1 MSEAV
6 AVETPTAPANAYVAA
21 FRMMRDIIANDRKA
35 KIGASILV
43 VLVIVS
49 IIGPSVAPFDVEQ
62 PEIAIR
68 CCVGETSGAPSLIHP
83 MGVDHLGRDLFSRI
97 ISGLTVSLL
106 VATGAV
112 VIAVIIGV
120 PLGAFAGY
128 AGGWVDTV
136 IMRIMDAI
144 IAMPGRLLA
153 IALVAA
159 IGPSIGAL
167 WFAISFGSI
176 PRYARL
182 IRGGVLAQREREY
195 VEAARAIGEGSG
207 STLFRYVL
215 PNAMAPVLVQI
226 TLNFPSAITA
236 EASLSFLGLGLVPPI
251 ISWGQMLSAAQPYLE
266 VAPWLAIFPGLALTA
281 LIMGFVLLGDALRDH
296 LDPRYHGRRRAPKK
310 VSA

>member
-6 AVETPTAPANAYVAA
+6 AVPAPPQLPSSYVAA
-21 FRMMRDIIANDRKA
+21 WRTIRGIIANDRKA
-35 KIGASILV
+35 QIGAAILAGSI
-43 VLVIVS
+43 IVA
-49 IIGPSVAPFDVEQ
+49 IIGPYIAPHDVEE
-62 PEIAIR
+62 PNVAIR
-68 CCVGETSGAPSLIHP
+68 LTGPTLSNI
-83 MGVDHLGRDLFSRI
+83 MGTDHLGRDLFSRI

-112 VIAVIIGV
+112 LIAVVIGV

-128 AGGWVDTV
+128 QGGWVDTI

-159 IGPSIGAL
+159 VGPSVGAL
-167 WFAISFGSI
+167 WVAISFSSV

-195 VEAARAIGEGSG
+195 VEAARAIGESSG
-207 STLFRYVL
+207 STLLRYVL
-215 PNAMAPVLVQI
+215 PNAMAPVVVQI

-236 EASLSFLGLGLVPPI
+236 EASLSFLGLGLVPPT

-296 LDPRYHGRRRAPKK
+296 LDPRSHGRRRAKK
-310 VSA
+310 KDSA

>member
-6 AVETPTAPANAYVAA
+6 VSQAPPAPANAYVAA
-21 FRMMRDIIANDRKA
+21 WRMVRDVIVNDRKA
-35 KIGASILV
+35 KIGASMLAF
-43 VLVIVS
+43 LVIVA
-49 IIGPSVAPFDVEQ
+49 IIGPYVAPHDVEL
-62 PEIAIR
+62 PNTDIR
-68 CCVGETSGAPSLIHP
+68 LTGPTLLNI
-83 MGVDHLGRDLFSRI
+83 MGTDHIGRDLFSRI
-97 ISGLTVSLL
+97 ISGLTVSLM

-120 PLGAFAGY
+120 PLGAFSGY
-128 AGGWVDTV
+128 QGGWVDTV

-159 IGPSIGAL
+159 IGPSVGAL

-236 EASLSFLGLGLVPPI
+236 EASLSFLGLGLVPPT

-296 LDPRYHGRRRAPKK
+296 LDPRYHGRRRKQKK
-310 VSA
+310 GSA

>member
-6 AVETPTAPANAYVAA
+6 AVPAPPQLPSSYVAA
-21 FRMMRDIIANDRKA
+21 WRTIRGIIANDRKA
-35 KIGASILV
+35 QIGAAILAGSI
-43 VLVIVS
+43 IVA
-49 IIGPSVAPFDVEQ
+49 IIGPYIAPHDVEQ
-62 PEIAIR
+62 PNVAIR
-68 CCVGETSGAPSLIHP
+68 LTGPTLSNI
-83 MGVDHLGRDLFSRI
+83 MGTDHLGRDLFSRI

-112 VIAVIIGV
+112 LIAVVIGV

-128 AGGWVDTV
+128 QGGWVDTI

-159 IGPSIGAL
+159 VGPSVGAL
-167 WFAISFGSI
+167 WVAISFSSV

-195 VEAARAIGEGSG
+195 VEAGRAIGESSG
-207 STLFRYVL
+207 STLLRYVL
-215 PNAMAPVLVQI
+215 PNAMAPVVVQI
-226 TLNFPSAITA
+226 TLNFASAITA
-236 EASLSFLGLGLVPPI
+236 EASLSFLGLGLVPPT
-251 ISWGQMLSAAQPYLE
+251 ISWGQMLSGAQDYLE
-266 VAPWLAIFPGLALTA
+266 VAPWLAIFPGLALTL

-296 LDPRYHGRRRAPKK
+296 LDPRYHGRRRARKR
-310 VSA
+310 AAA

>member
-1 MSEAV
+1 MSEAA
-6 AVETPTAPANAYVAA
+6 AVPAPPQLPSPYVAA
-21 FRMMRDIIANDRKA
+21 FRTIRGIIANDRKA
-35 KIGASILV
+35 QIGAWILAGSI
-43 VLVIVS
+43 IVA
-49 IIGPSVAPFDVEQ
+49 IIGPYIAPHDVEQ
-62 PEIAIR
+62 PNTAIR
-68 CCVGETSGAPSLIHP
+68 LTGPTLSNI
-83 MGVDHLGRDLFSRI
+83 MGTDHLGRDLFSRI

-112 VIAVIIGV
+112 VIAVVIGV
-120 PLGAFAGY
+120 PIGAFSGY
-128 AGGWVDTV
+128 RGGWVDSV

-159 IGPSIGAL
+159 VGPSIGAL
-167 WFAISFGSI
+167 WVAISFSSV

-215 PNAMAPVLVQI
+215 PNAMAPVVVQI
-226 TLNFPSAITA
+226 TLNFASAITA
-236 EASLSFLGLGLVPPI
+236 EASLSFLGLGLVPPT
-251 ISWGQMLSAAQPYLE
+251 ISWGQMLSGAQAYLE
-266 VAPWLAIFPGLALTA
+266 VAPWLAIFPGLALTL

-296 LDPRYHGRRRAPKK
+296 LDPRYHGRRRTRRTAT
-310 VSA
+310 A

>member
-6 AVETPTAPANAYVAA
+6 AVPAPPQLPSSYVAA
-21 FRMMRDIIANDRKA
+21 WRTIRGIIANDRKA
-35 KIGASILV
+35 QIGAAILV
-43 VLVIVS
+43 GSIIVA
-49 IIGPSVAPFDVEQ
+49 IIGPYIAPHDVEQ
-62 PEIAIR
+62 PNVAIR
-68 CCVGETSGAPSLIHP
+68 LTGPTLSNI
-83 MGVDHLGRDLFSRI
+83 MGTDHLGRDLFSRI

-112 VIAVIIGV
+112 LIAVVIGV

-128 AGGWVDTV
+128 QGGWIDTV

-159 IGPSIGAL
+159 VGPSVGAL
-167 WFAISFGSI
+167 WVAISFSSV

-195 VEAARAIGEGSG
+195 VEAARAIGESSG
-207 STLFRYVL
+207 STLLRYVL
-215 PNAMAPVLVQI
+215 PNAMAPVVVQI
-226 TLNFPSAITA
+226 TLNFASAITA
-236 EASLSFLGLGLVPPI
+236 EASLSFLGLGLVPPT
-251 ISWGQMLSAAQPYLE
+251 ISWGQMLSGAQDYLE
-266 VAPWLAIFPGLALTA
+266 VAPWLAIFPGLALTL

-296 LDPRYHGRRRAPKK
+296 LDPRYHGRRRARKT
-310 VSA
+310 ATA

>member
-6 AVETPTAPANAYVAA
+6 VSQAPPAPANAYVAA
-21 FRMMRDIIANDRKA
+21 WRMVRDVIVNDRKA
-35 KIGASILV
+35 KIGASMLAF
-43 VLVIVS
+43 LVIVA
-49 IIGPSVAPFDVEQ
+49 IIGPYVAPHDVEL
-62 PEIAIR
+62 PNTDIR
-68 CCVGETSGAPSLIHP
+68 LTGPTLLNI
-83 MGVDHLGRDLFSRI
+83 MGTDHIGRDLFSRI
-97 ISGLTVSLL
+97 ISGLTVSLM

-120 PLGAFAGY
+120 PLGAFSGY
-128 AGGWVDTV
+128 QGGWVDTV

-159 IGPSIGAL
+159 IGPSVGAL

-195 VEAARAIGEGSG
+195 VEAARAIGEGSE

-236 EASLSFLGLGLVPPI
+236 EASLSFLGLGLVPPT

-296 LDPRYHGRRRAPKK
+296 LDPRYHGRRRKQKK
-310 VSA
+310 GSA

>member
-1 MSEAV
+1 MSEAT
-6 AVETPTAPANAYVAA
+6 AVQATAPPSTYVAA
-21 FRMMRDIIANDRKA
+21 YRMVRDVIVNDRKA
-35 KIGASILV
+35 KIGAWMLF
-43 VLVIVS
+43 VLVTVA
-49 IIGPSVAPFDVEQ
+49 IIGPYVAPHDVEL
-62 PEIAIR
+62 PNTDIR
-68 CCVGETSGAPSLIHP
+68 LTGPTLSNI
-83 MGVDHLGRDLFSRI
+83 MGTDHIGRDLFSRI
-97 ISGLTVSLL
+97 ISGLTVSLM

-112 VIAVIIGV
+112 VIAVIVGV
-120 PLGAFAGY
+120 PIGALAGY
-128 AGGWVDTV
+128 RGGWVDSV
-136 IMRIMDAI
+136 IMRIMDAV

-159 IGPSIGAL
+159 IGPSVGAL
-167 WFAISFGSI
+167 WFAISFGSV

-182 IRGGVLAQREREY
+182 IRGGVLAQKEREY

-215 PNAMAPVLVQI
+215 PNAMAPILVQI

-236 EASLSFLGLGLVPPI
+236 EASLSFLGLGLVPPT

-296 LDPRYHGRRRAPKK
+296 LDPRYHGRRRPRNKAR
-310 VSA
+310 A

>member
-6 AVETPTAPANAYVAA
+6 AVPAPPQLPSSYVAA
-21 FRMMRDIIANDRKA
+21 WRMIRGIIANDRKA
-35 KIGASILV
+35 QIGAAILAGSI
-43 VLVIVS
+43 IVA
-49 IIGPSVAPFDVEQ
+49 IIGPYIAPHDVEE
-62 PEIAIR
+62 PNVAIR
-68 CCVGETSGAPSLIHP
+68 LTGPTLSNI
-83 MGVDHLGRDLFSRI
+83 MGTDHLGRDLFSRI

-112 VIAVIIGV
+112 LIAVVIGV

-128 AGGWVDTV
+128 QGGWVDTV

-159 IGPSIGAL
+159 VGPSVGAL
-167 WFAISFGSI
+167 WVAISFSSV

-207 STLFRYVL
+207 STLLRYVL
-215 PNAMAPVLVQI
+215 PNAMAPVVVQI
-226 TLNFPSAITA
+226 TLNFASAITA
-236 EASLSFLGLGLVPPI
+236 EASLSFLGLGLVPPT
-251 ISWGQMLSAAQPYLE
+251 ISWGQMLSGAQDYLE
-266 VAPWLAIFPGLALTA
+266 VAPWLAIFPGLALTL

-296 LDPRYHGRRRAPKK
+296 LDPRYHGRRRARKT
-310 VSA
+310 AAA

>member
-6 AVETPTAPANAYVAA
+6 AVPAPPQLPSSYVAA
-21 FRMMRDIIANDRKA
+21 WRTIRGIIANDRKA
-35 KIGASILV
+35 QIGAAILAGSI
-43 VLVIVS
+43 IVA
-49 IIGPSVAPFDVEQ
+49 IIGPYIAPHDVEE
-62 PEIAIR
+62 PNVAIR
-68 CCVGETSGAPSLIHP
+68 LTGPTLSNI
-83 MGVDHLGRDLFSRI
+83 MGTDHLGRDLFSRI

-112 VIAVIIGV
+112 LIAVVIGV

-128 AGGWVDTV
+128 QGGWVDTI

-159 IGPSIGAL
+159 VGPSVGAL
-167 WFAISFGSI
+167 WVAISFSSV

-195 VEAARAIGEGSG
+195 VEAARAIGESSG
-207 STLFRYVL
+207 STLLRYVL
-215 PNAMAPVLVQI
+215 PNAMAPVVVQI

-236 EASLSFLGLGLVPPI
+236 EASLSFLGLGLVPPT
-251 ISWGQMLSAAQPYLE
+251 ISWGQMLSGAQDYLE
-266 VAPWLAIFPGLALTA
+266 VAPWLAIFPGLALTL

-296 LDPRYHGRRRAPKK
+296 LDPRYHGRRRARKR
-310 VSA
+310 AAA

>member
-6 AVETPTAPANAYVAA
+6 VSQAPPAPANAYVAA
-21 FRMMRDIIANDRKA
+21 WRMVRDVIVNDRKA
-35 KIGASILV
+35 KIGASMLAF
-43 VLVIVS
+43 LVIVA
-49 IIGPSVAPFDVEQ
+49 IIGPYVAPHNVEL
-62 PEIAIR
+62 PNTDIR
-68 CCVGETSGAPSLIHP
+68 LTGPTLLNI
-83 MGVDHLGRDLFSRI
+83 MGTDHIGRDLFSRI
-97 ISGLTVSLL
+97 ISGLTVSLM

-120 PLGAFAGY
+120 PLGAFSGY
-128 AGGWVDTV
+128 QGGWVDTV

-159 IGPSIGAL
+159 IGPSVGAL

-236 EASLSFLGLGLVPPI
+236 EASLSFLGLGLVPPT

-296 LDPRYHGRRRAPKK
+296 LDPRYHGRRRKQKK
-310 VSA
+310 GSA

>member
-6 AVETPTAPANAYVAA
+6 AVPAPPQLPSSYVAA
-21 FRMMRDIIANDRKA
+21 WRTIRGIIANDRKA
-35 KIGASILV
+35 QIGAAILAGSI
-43 VLVIVS
+43 IVA
-49 IIGPSVAPFDVEQ
+49 IIGPYIAPHDVEQ
-62 PEIAIR
+62 PNVAIR
-68 CCVGETSGAPSLIHP
+68 LTGPTLSNI
-83 MGVDHLGRDLFSRI
+83 MGTDHLGRDLFSRI

-112 VIAVIIGV
+112 LIAVVIGV

-128 AGGWVDTV
+128 QGGWVDTI

-159 IGPSIGAL
+159 VGPSVGAL
-167 WFAISFGSI
+167 WVAISFSSV

-195 VEAARAIGEGSG
+195 VEAARAIGESSG
-207 STLFRYVL
+207 STLLRYVL
-215 PNAMAPVLVQI
+215 PNAMAPVVVQI
-226 TLNFPSAITA
+226 TLNFASAITA
-236 EASLSFLGLGLVPPI
+236 EASLSFLGLGLVPPT
-251 ISWGQMLSAAQPYLE
+251 ISWGQMLSGAQDYLE
-266 VAPWLAIFPGLALTA
+266 VAPWLAIFPGLALTL

-296 LDPRYHGRRRAPKK
+296 LDPRYHGRRRARKR
-310 VSA
+310 AAA

>member
-1 MSEAV
+1 MSETV
-6 AVETPTAPANAYVAA
+6 AVRASEQPPSAFAA
-21 FRMMRDIIANDRKA
+21 AWHMLRDVVVSDRKA
-35 KIGASILV
+35 KIGASLLV
-43 VLVIVS
+43 FLVIVA
-49 IIGPSVAPFDVEQ
+49 IIGPYIAPHDVEL
-62 PEIAIR
+62 PNTDIR
-68 CCVGETSGAPSLIHP
+68 LTGPTLSNI
-83 MGVDHLGRDLFSRI
+83 MGTDHIGRDLFSRI
-97 ISGLTVSLL
+97 ISGLTISLM

-112 VIAVIIGV
+112 VIAVVIGV
-120 PLGAFAGY
+120 PIGAFAGY
-128 AGGWVDTV
+128 QGGWVDSV

-159 IGPSIGAL
+159 IGPSVGAL
-167 WFAISFGSI
+167 WFAISFGSV

-195 VEAARAIGEGSG
+195 VEAARAIGESPG

-236 EASLSFLGLGLVPPI
+236 EASLSFLGLGLVPPT

-296 LDPRYHGRRRAPKK
+296 LDPRYHGRRRARKR
-310 VSA
+310 ATA